1 VPNRTLEGIPAPH
14 TGTPARGGGSGY
26 TVVMEQAITAALP
39 PDDLAALDR
48 VCRDQGVSRLDA
60 VESAVR
66 WYIERDGDLPS
77 VAEIDDEIEL

>member
-1 VPNRTLEGIPAPH
+1 
-14 TGTPARGGGSGY
+14 
-26 TVVMEQAITAALP
+26 MEQAITATLP

-66 WYIERDGDLPS
+66 WYIEREGDLPP
-77 VAEIDDEIEL
+77 VDDPLDDIELP

>member
-1 VPNRTLEGIPAPH
+1 LNSPA
-14 TGTPARGGGSGY
+14 T
-26 TVVMEQAITAALP
+26 LP

-66 WYIERDGDLPS
+66 WYIEREGDLPS
-77 VAEIDDEIEL
+77 IDDLDEELP